1 MCVFKSEYE
10 FISCGLY
17 LVVLLHLCEQ
27 RFSDVLGAAN
37 EAGVSSACLPSVTAA
52 LLGIAY
58 NITAASNLFGM
69 LSDSVKFH
77 MQ

>member
-1 MCVFKSEYE
+1 MCVCVLQSEYE

-37 EAGVSSACLPSVTAA
+37 EAGVSSARLCPPVLSLLPSQAQPTAS
-52 LLGIAY
+52 L
-58 NITAASNLFGM
+58 
-69 LSDSVKFH
+69 
-77 MQ
+77 